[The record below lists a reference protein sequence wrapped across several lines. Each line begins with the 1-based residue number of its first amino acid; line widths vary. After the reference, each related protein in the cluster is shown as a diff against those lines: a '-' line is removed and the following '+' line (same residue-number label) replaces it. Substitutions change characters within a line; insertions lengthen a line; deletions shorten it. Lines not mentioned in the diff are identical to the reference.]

1 MGFLDKLKLK
11 KKDAP
16 VPEAVADKAKA
27 EKSQTPADEKVTMKP
42 AKGDT
47 GRAYQILLRPLLSE
61 KGTHLAGK
69 GEYVFVVNPKANK
82 TEIRKSIEKVYDVK
96 VDAVRIVNLP
106 GKRRRYGRT
115 LGRTSASKK
124 AIVKVAKG
132 EKISGIVES
141 VG

>member
-16 VPEAVADKAKA
+16 AAAAAPEKAKA
-27 EKSQTPADEKVTMKP
+27 EKTPAKTEDKAVKP

-69 GEYVFVVNPKANK
+69 GEYVFIVNPKANK
-82 TEIRKSIEKVYDVK
+82 TEIRKSIEKVYDVR

-106 GKRRRYGRT
+106 GKRRRYVRT